1 MTRCTACGFTTRWVC
16 PQNSNGWASG
26 FGRCDRTVI
35 TRCRRATLPSSRAN
49 RHEAARTGQRRA
61 GINTR
66 MPELPEVETIKEDL
80 RELVAGSEIERVRVL
95 DSSLVEQPS
104 AEEFAS
110 RLEGARITG
119 ARRRAKHLIVELGTG
134 DSLVFQLKIGGQLL
148 LVPLVEEPETALMLV
163 LDLDGD
169 RRLFLRDETGF
180 TRARLLDADELE
192 ERLSSLGP
200 EPLEEGFGWDYLPR
214 KIGAR
219 RAQIKPLLLDQ
230 KVVSGI
236 GNIYADEILYDARLH
251 PRRKANT
258 LSEGEW
264 EALHA
269 AIRSNL
275 AAGIEN
281 RGTTVRLYKDVLD
294 RPGEHQNYL
303 RVFEKHGQPCP
314 GCEGEVVREKVSGRP
329 SHFCPA
335 CQRGDGPGGGGGLE
349 SLW

>member
-1 MTRCTACGFTTRWVC
+1 
-16 PQNSNGWASG
+16 
-26 FGRCDRTVI
+26 
-35 TRCRRATLPSSRAN
+35 
-49 RHEAARTGQRRA
+49 
-61 GINTR
+61 

-80 RELVAGSEIERVRVL
+80 RELVAGSEIERARVL
-95 DSSLVEQPS
+95 DASLVEQPS

-110 RLEGARITG
+110 RLEGVRITG
-119 ARRRAKHLIVELGTG
+119 ARRRAKHLIVELGSR

-148 LVPLVEEPETALMLV
+148 LVPPVEEPETALMLV

-192 ERLSSLGP
+192 ARLSSLGP
-200 EPLEEGFGWDYLPR
+200 EPLEEEFDAGYLKR
-214 KIGAR
+214 AIGSR

-258 LSEGEW
+258 LSEDEW
-264 EALHA
+264 EALYA

-275 AAGIEN
+275 AAGVEH

-303 RVFEKHGQPCP
+303 HVFEKHGRPCP

-329 SHFCPA
+329 THFCLA
-335 CQRGDGPGGGGGLE
+335 CQKIAPEEGEG
-349 SLW
+349 

>member
-1 MTRCTACGFTTRWVC
+1 
-16 PQNSNGWASG
+16 
-26 FGRCDRTVI
+26 
-35 TRCRRATLPSSRAN
+35 
-49 RHEAARTGQRRA
+49 
-61 GINTR
+61 

-80 RELVAGSEIERVRVL
+80 RGLVVGSQIERARVL
-95 DSSLVEQPS
+95 DPSLVEQPS
-104 AEEFAS
+104 TQEFAD
-110 RLEGARITG
+110 RIGGARITG
-119 ARRRAKHLIVELGTG
+119 ARRRAKHLIVELDTG

-148 LVPLVEEPETALMLV
+148 LVPPVEEPESARMLV

-180 TRARLLDADELE
+180 TRARLLTADELE
-192 ERLSSLGP
+192 GRLSSLGP
-200 EPLEEGFGWDYLPR
+200 EPLERGFDASYLQR
-214 KIGAR
+214 KIGSR

-258 LSEGEW
+258 LTEGEW
-264 EALHA
+264 EALYA

-275 AAGIEN
+275 AAGVEH
-281 RGTTVRLYKDVLD
+281 RGTTVRLYRDVLD

-329 SHFCPA
+329 THYCPA
-335 CQRGDGPGGGGGLE
+335 CQTENGSGGEGQLE
-349 SLW
+349 LE

>member
-1 MTRCTACGFTTRWVC
+1 
-16 PQNSNGWASG
+16 
-26 FGRCDRTVI
+26 
-35 TRCRRATLPSSRAN
+35 
-49 RHEAARTGQRRA
+49 
-61 GINTR
+61 

-80 RELVAGSEIERVRVL
+80 RVLVVGSRIERAEVL
-95 DSSLVEQPS
+95 APSLVEQPS
-104 AEEFAS
+104 TDVFIQ
-110 RLEGARITG
+110 RLKDVGVSG
-119 ARRRAKHLIVELGTG
+119 SRRRAKHLVVELDSG
-134 DSLVFQLKIGGQLL
+134 DALVFQLKIGGQLL
-148 LVPLVEEPETALMLV
+148 LVPPAEEPKTALMLV
-163 LDLDGD
+163 LYLDGD

-192 ERLSSLGP
+192 KRLSPLGP
-200 EPLEEGFGWDYLPR
+200 EPLERGFDAGYLQR
-214 KIGAR
+214 LIGSR

-230 KVVSGI
+230 RVVSGI

-264 EALHA
+264 DALHA

-275 AAGIEN
+275 AAGVEH

-294 RPGEHQNYL
+294 RPGDHQNYL

-314 GCEGEVVREKVSGRP
+314 GCEGEVVREKVSGR
-329 SHFCPA
+329 STHFCPA
-335 CQRGDGPGGGGGLE
+335 CQREDGPGGGGGLE

>member
-1 MTRCTACGFTTRWVC
+1 
-16 PQNSNGWASG
+16 
-26 FGRCDRTVI
+26 
-35 TRCRRATLPSSRAN
+35 
-49 RHEAARTGQRRA
+49 
-61 GINTR
+61 
-66 MPELPEVETIKEDL
+66 
-80 RELVAGSEIERVRVL
+80 VL
-95 DSSLVEQPS
+95 
-104 AEEFAS
+104 
-110 RLEGARITG
+110 ITG
-119 ARRRAKHLIVELGTG
+119 ARRRAKHLIVELGSG

-148 LVPLVEEPETALMLV
+148 LVPPVEEPETALMLV

-200 EPLEEGFGWDYLPR
+200 EPLEEGFDAGYLQGA
-214 KIGAR
+214 IGSR

-230 KVVSGI
+230 RVVSGI

-264 EALHA
+264 AALYG

-275 AAGIEN
+275 AAGVEH

-294 RPGEHQNYL
+294 RPGEHQNHL
-303 RVFEKHGQPCP
+303 RVFEKHGEPCP

-335 CQRGDGPGGGGGLE
+335 CQTENGSGEAGQLE
-349 SLW
+349 LQ

>member
-1 MTRCTACGFTTRWVC
+1 
-16 PQNSNGWASG
+16 
-26 FGRCDRTVI
+26 
-35 TRCRRATLPSSRAN
+35 
-49 RHEAARTGQRRA
+49 
-61 GINTR
+61 

-80 RELVAGSEIERVRVL
+80 RGLVVGSKIERVDVL
-95 DSSLVEQPS
+95 DPSLVEHPS
-104 AEEFAS
+104 TEEFVGW
-110 RLEGARITG
+110 LEGVVIAG
-119 ARRRAKHLIVELGTG
+119 VRRRAKHLIIDLDSGY
-134 DSLVFQLKIGGQLL
+134 SLVFQLKIGGQLL
-148 LVPLVEEPETALMLV
+148 LVPPVEEPETALMLV
-163 LDLDGD
+163 LHLDGE
-169 RRLFLRDETGF
+169 RKLFLRDETGF
-180 TRARLLDADELE
+180 TRARLLDSGELE

-200 EPLEEGFGWDYLPR
+200 EPLEKEFRWDYLPDR
-214 KIGAR
+214 IGSR

-236 GNIYADEILYDARLH
+236 GNIYVDEILYDARLH

-264 EALHA
+264 KALYN

-275 AAGIEN
+275 EAGVEH
-281 RGTTVRLYKDVLD
+281 RGTTVRLFRDVLD

-329 SHFCPA
+329 SHFCPE
-335 CQRGDGPGGGGGLE
+335 CQREDGSGDGGGVK

>member
-1 MTRCTACGFTTRWVC
+1 M
-16 PQNSNGWASG
+16 
-26 FGRCDRTVI
+26 
-35 TRCRRATLPSSRAN
+35 LPSSRAN
-49 RHEAARTGQRRA
+49 HYEKTKITRRGA

-80 RELVAGSEIERVRVL
+80 RELVAGSEIGRARIL

-110 RLEGARITG
+110 RLEGVSIAG
-119 ARRRAKHLIVELGTG
+119 ARRRAKHLIVELDTG

-148 LVPLVEEPETALMLV
+148 LVPPVEEPETALMLV
-163 LDLDGD
+163 LNLDGD

-180 TRARLLDADELE
+180 TRARLLDGDELE
-192 ERLSSLGP
+192 DRLSSLGP
-200 EPLEEGFGWDYLPR
+200 EPFEEEFDAGYLQR
-214 KIGAR
+214 VIGSR

-251 PRRKANT
+251 PRRKANA

-275 AAGIEN
+275 AAGVEH

-335 CQRGDGPGGGGGLE
+335 CQREDGPGGGGGLE

>member
-1 MTRCTACGFTTRWVC
+1 
-16 PQNSNGWASG
+16 
-26 FGRCDRTVI
+26 
-35 TRCRRATLPSSRAN
+35 
-49 RHEAARTGQRRA
+49 
-61 GINTR
+61 

-80 RELVAGSEIERVRVL
+80 RELVAGSEIERAEVFAT
-95 DSSLVEQPS
+95 SLVEQPS

-110 RLEGARITG
+110 RLEGVRITG
-119 ARRRAKHLIVELGTG
+119 ARRRAKHLIVELGSG

-148 LVPLVEEPETALMLV
+148 LVPPVEEPETALMLV

-180 TRARLLDADELE
+180 TRSRLLDADELE
-192 ERLSSLGP
+192 ERLSSLGA
-200 EPLEEGFGWDYLPR
+200 EPFGEEFDAGYLQR
-214 KIGAR
+214 TIGSR

-236 GNIYADEILYDARLH
+236 GNIYVDEILYDARLH

-258 LSEGEW
+258 LSENEW
-264 EALHA
+264 EALYS

-275 AAGIEN
+275 AAGVEH

-314 GCEGEVVREKVSGRP
+314 GCKGEVVREKVSGRP

-335 CQRGDGPGGGGGLE
+335 CQREDGSGEDGQLE
-349 SLW
+349 FE

>member
-1 MTRCTACGFTTRWVC
+1 
-16 PQNSNGWASG
+16 
-26 FGRCDRTVI
+26 
-35 TRCRRATLPSSRAN
+35 
-49 RHEAARTGQRRA
+49 
-61 GINTR
+61 

-80 RELVAGSEIERVRVL
+80 RELVAGSEIGRARVL

-104 AEEFAS
+104 SQEFAS
-110 RLEGARITG
+110 RLEGISITG
-119 ARRRAKHLIVELGTG
+119 VRRRAKHLIAELGSG

-148 LVPLVEEPETALMLV
+148 LVPPVEEPETALMLV

-192 ERLSSLGP
+192 DRLSSLGP
-200 EPLEEGFGWDYLPR
+200 EPFEEEFDAGYLQR
-214 KIGAR
+214 VIGAR

-258 LSEGEW
+258 LSGDEW

-275 AAGIEN
+275 AAGIEH

-294 RPGEHQNYL
+294 RPGDHQNYL

-329 SHFCPA
+329 SHFCLA
-335 CQRGDGPGGGGGLE
+335 CQREDGPGVGGRLE